1 MKALLLALRELK
13 QAMAQIA
20 FSEAILES
28 AIVLLIAFIICVLI
42 NLPILFGF
50 IPGALFF
57 IHNVTKKYKDVN
69 LEYVEEKF
77 PELNEQLRAAADNLY
92 KQNDMVNALHQDV
105 LELLRK
111 VKTASFIK
119 FKTMWRE
126 LVTIA
131 VLAFA
136 VILLTSLNMQFLDYK
151 IIAADIQNIGREPL
165 PGIYEAEFVA
175 GFGNESDIFGNESV
189 AELGLEEL
197 DIQINPLFSEINL
210 QDIREAEEE
219 DFEEGGFPADIEA
232 RITSQEGDENIPKEH
247 KEIVKRYFSGLASE
261 Q

>member
-57 IHNVTKKYKDVN
+57 IHNVTKKYKDVR

-77 PELNEQLRAAADNLY
+77 PELNEQLRAAANNLY

-131 VLAFA
+131 VLAY
-136 VILLTSLNMQFLDYK
+136 LWCW
-151 IIAADIQNIGREPL
+151 
-165 PGIYEAEFVA
+165 
-175 GFGNESDIFGNESV
+175 
-189 AELGLEEL
+189 
-197 DIQINPLFSEINL
+197 
-210 QDIREAEEE
+210 
-219 DFEEGGFPADIEA
+219 
-232 RITSQEGDENIPKEH
+232 
-247 KEIVKRYFSGLASE
+247 
-261 Q
+261 